1 MLHKAGLDSMKLIR
15 AIIKP
20 EQLDSVR
27 RALEAN
33 GFKGMTI
40 TEIEG
45 SGEDRSGSPETR
57 SGSILKELQRGLQI
71 EIVVDYYRV
80 DLLVSTIAEACK
92 TGAMEDGR
100 IFVLQV
106 ERAILVRGGKTQEE
120 APQGICSTSE
130 SVL

>member
-1 MLHKAGLDSMKLIR
+1 MKLIR

-33 GFKGMTI
+33 GVTGMTI

-45 SGEDRSGSPETR
+45 RGEERSSSPESRSGSV
-57 SGSILKELQRGLQI
+57 LDDLQPGIQI
-71 EIVVDYYRV
+71 DIVVDYYRV

-92 TGAMEDGR
+92 TGMDNDGR

-106 ERAILVRGGKTQEE
+106 ERAILIRGGKTQEDT
-120 APQGICSTSE
+120 PQGICSTSE
-130 SVL
+130 SAL